1 MRTKTSN
8 IKYPEVYFKD
18 VVGSMWNGIRNN
30 RIFLAI
36 TILGIAGASTFEIII
51 PLYYKRFFDLLYS
64 TQNKE
69 ILVSKLIH
77 TLVIVLALNGGAW
90 VFWRIGTFANLRFQ
104 ARSMADLRRQAYNYL
119 IHHSYGFFSNNFT
132 GALVQ
137 RVGRYARAFER
148 LAERI
153 TWELTPIIVRL
164 IGVTIVT
171 AFIEPRITAIIVVWA
186 LIYMAIGYFYSR
198 WRLKYSIIAAEADSR
213 TTAVLSDTI
222 TNQSNIE
229 VFNRHRKEIDNF
241 KDVTEEQK
249 KITLLNWDINTGLDA
264 IQAALIISVEFIIF
278 YITIH
283 YWQIGV
289 VTIGTFVLIQMYVL
303 GLGYRLWDFSK
314 IVRDFYVGYAD
325 AKEMVEIMKLPH
337 EIKNAPGAKPLSVSF
352 GEVIFNDVSFMFNE
366 NRKVL
371 KNISLKI
378 KGGEKIALVGPS
390 GAGKTTFVRLLLRFY
405 DATDGEIIIDGQNI
419 KKVKKESLRDS
430 ISFVPQDPLLFH
442 RTIMENIRYGKP
454 AATDEE
460 VMRAGK
466 LAYCDEFVDNLP
478 AKYETYVGERG
489 IKLSGGER
497 QRVAIARAILRNAPI
512 LILDEATSSLDSH
525 SEMLI
530 QNALDNLIKDK
541 TTIVIAHRL
550 STIRKMDR
558 IIVIASGG
566 IKEEGTHEDLIKK
579 DTIYKK
585 LWTIQSGGFVKLKS
599 S

>member
-1 MRTKTSN
+1 MKQKTSN

-18 VVGSMWNGIRNN
+18 VIGSIWSGIRKN
-30 RIFLAI
+30 RIFLAL
-36 TILGIAGASTFEIII
+36 TILGIASASALEIII

-64 TQNKE
+64 TESKE
-69 ILVSKLIH
+69 ILASKLIH
-77 TLVIVLALNGGAW
+77 TLVVILALNGGSW
-90 VFWRIGTFANLRFQ
+90 VFWRIGSFANLQFQ

-119 IHHSYGFFSNNFT
+119 IYHSYGFFSNSFT

-137 RVGRYARAFER
+137 RVGRYARAFEK
-148 LAERI
+148 LADRV
-153 TWELTPIIVRL
+153 TWNLTPITVRL
-164 IGVTIVT
+164 AGVAIVT
-171 AFIEPRITAIIVVWA
+171 AIIEPRITAIIIIWA

-213 TTAVLSDTI
+213 TTAILADTI

-229 VFNRHRKEIDNF
+229 VFNRHPNEMDNF
-241 KDVTEEQK
+241 KNVTEEQK
-249 KITLLNWDINTGLDA
+249 KINLLNWNINTGLDA
-264 IQAALIISVEFIIF
+264 IQSMLIISIEFIIF
-278 YITIH
+278 YFTIK
-283 YWQIGV
+283 YWQTGA
-289 VTIGTFVLIQMYVL
+289 VTIGTFVLIQMYVI
-303 GLGYRLWDFSK
+303 GLGSRLWDFSK
-314 IVRDFYVGYAD
+314 ITRDFYEGYAD
-325 AKEMVEIMKLPH
+325 AKEMVEIIKLPH
-337 EIKNAPGAKPLSVSF
+337 EIRNAPGAKPLSVSS
-352 GEVIFNDVSFMFNE
+352 GEIIFNNVSFMFNE

-371 KNISLKI
+371 KNINLKI
-378 KGGEKIALVGPS
+378 RGGEKVALVGPS

-405 DATDGEIIIDGQNI
+405 DTASGEITIDGQNI

-430 ISFVPQDPLLFH
+430 ISFVSQDPLLFH

-454 AATDEE
+454 SATNEE
-460 VMRAGK
+460 VIRAGH

-530 QNALDNLIKDK
+530 QSALDNLIKDK

-558 IIVIASGG
+558 IVVIASGG

-579 DTIYKK
+579 DSIYKK
-585 LWTIQSGGFVKLKS
+585 LWTIQSGGFVKK
-599 S
+599 